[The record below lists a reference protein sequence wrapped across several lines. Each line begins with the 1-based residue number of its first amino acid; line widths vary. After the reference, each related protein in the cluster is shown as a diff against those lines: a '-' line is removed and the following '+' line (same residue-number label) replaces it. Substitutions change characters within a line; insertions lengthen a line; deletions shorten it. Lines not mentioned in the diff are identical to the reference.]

1 MAERERKTGLATLPA
16 GLLRPTTRPE
26 AEPAAPAEP
35 IDEPATIEDA
45 EQGRGE
51 SAPESRTTRT
61 TTRRK
66 RPPVK
71 AETARGRKISLPDEV
86 HDRLWLLARQ
96 RRTTVSAVATE
107 ILDKNLPRWRVER
120 EG

>member
-1 MAERERKTGLATLPA
+1 MPT

-26 AEPAAPAEP
+26 SEPADQVE
-35 IDEPATIEDA
+35 EPATADDVES
-45 EQGRGE
+45 QGRGDGATE
-51 SAPESRTTRT
+51 ARAAVKTRKKRAPISAGPA
-61 TTRRK
+61 K
-66 RPPVK
+66 
-71 AETARGRKISLPDEV
+71 GRKLHLPDDI

-96 RRTTVSAVATE
+96 RRTTVSAVAVE

>member
-1 MAERERKTGLATLPA
+1 MVERERKTGLATLPA
-16 GLLRPTTRPE
+16 GLLRPTTQPE
-26 AEPAAPAEP
+26 AAP
-35 IDEPATIEDA
+35 IDEPAAAEDV
-45 EQGRGE
+45 EQSRGE
-51 SAPESRTTRT
+51 STPESRAART

-66 RPPVK
+66 RPPLK